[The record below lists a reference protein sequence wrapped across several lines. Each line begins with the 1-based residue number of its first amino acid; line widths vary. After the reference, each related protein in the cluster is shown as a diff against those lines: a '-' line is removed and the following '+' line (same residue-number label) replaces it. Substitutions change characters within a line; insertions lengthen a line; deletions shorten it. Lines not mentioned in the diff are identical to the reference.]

1 MFTGI
6 SVLAALLGFGL
17 AWQLYYR
24 RPELPGRIAASMA
37 GEYQILL
44 AQVLRGRVVRSAF
57 RQAAD
62 RWFDAN
68 PCGTK

>member
-44 AQVLRGRVVRSAF
+44 HKYYVDELYGALFAGR
-57 RQAAD
+57 
-62 RWFDAN
+62 
-68 PCGTK
+68 